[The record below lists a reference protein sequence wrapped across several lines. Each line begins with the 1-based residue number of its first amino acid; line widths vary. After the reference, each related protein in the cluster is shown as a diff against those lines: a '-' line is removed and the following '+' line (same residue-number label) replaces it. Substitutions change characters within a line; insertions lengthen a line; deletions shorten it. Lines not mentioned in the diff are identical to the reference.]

1 MKTVKLFYY
10 IINNYILVHIVKHFI
25 YKEEI
30 QMKKSAILFSMV
42 VLGLG
47 LSGCGN
53 SHHDESAASSSV
65 KTSQVSHHHRRA
77 QRQASDQSASSAS
90 QSSERQSSS
99 ASASSEQHVI
109 NTADDAASL
118 VAHAMAADDSLY
130 HAVPV
135 SGGFEVTRSDMDQKA
150 FVHYDGSVTWDDGTT
165 QPYSEVSAPE
175 NNDRVNSTFAPSGN

>member
-1 MKTVKLFYY
+1 M
-10 IINNYILVHIVKHFI
+10 N
-25 YKEEI
+25 EEI
-30 QMKKSAILFSMV
+30 SYLLSMV

-47 LSGCGN
+47 LAGCGN
-53 SHHDESAASSSV
+53 NHHGESAASSSV
-65 KTSQVSHHHRRA
+65 KTSQVSHHQRRA
-77 QRQASDQSASSAS
+77 QRQASDQSA
-90 QSSERQSSS
+90 SSERQSSS

-150 FVHYDGSVTWDDGTT
+150 FVHYDGSVTWDEGTT